1 MTHSAI
7 LPVRA
12 YYFAPTYSAYPLNQP
27 NTALPVN
34 NPTIP
39 LQTVPMP
46 YKDN

>member
-1 MTHSAI
+1 
-7 LPVRA
+7 
-12 YYFAPTYSAYPLNQP
+12 LNQP

-46 YKDN
+46 NKANWAK